1 MEFLRSFI
9 KNGYLKAVGKMEDYK
24 IILGASAY
32 FDKGIL
38 KEEDLKEI
46 NEAIN
51 KQYEVSEEL
60 PEETT
65 DENIDNVSEETKSI
79 F

>member
-1 MEFLRSFI
+1 MEFLREFI
-9 KNGYLKAVGKMEDYK
+9 KNGYLKAIGKMEDYK
-24 IILGASAY
+24 VILGASAY

-51 KQYEVSEEL
+51 KQYEVHEEL
-60 PEETT
+60 PEETIE
-65 DENIDNVSEETKSI
+65 DSSEETTPI

>member
-1 MEFLRSFI
+1 MEFLREFI
-9 KNGYLKAVGKMEDYK
+9 KNGYLKAIGKMEDYK
-24 IILGASAY
+24 VILGASSY

-51 KQYEVSEEL
+51 KQYEVPEEL
-60 PEETT
+60 PEETIE
-65 DENIDNVSEETKSI
+65 DSSEETTPI

>member
-1 MEFLRSFI
+1 MEFLREFI
-9 KNGYLKAVGKMEDYK
+9 KNGYLKAIGKMEDYK
-24 IILGASAY
+24 VILGASAY

-51 KQYEVSEEL
+51 KQYEVPEEL
-60 PEETT
+60 PEETIE
-65 DENIDNVSEETKSI
+65 DSSEETTPI